1 LLASTTEP
9 MRERPRRRVLMLAY
23 FFPPL
28 GGGGVQRTLK
38 HVKYLPDEGFD
49 PIVLTTRLG
58 WSPMRD
64 PTLGE
69 EVRPYTVVIRAP
81 ELPLRLVKW
90 GLGGALHRTGLP
102 SRLTSYVGW
111 PDEMA
116 GWVPGATWHALRAVR
131 RYRPDVIYSTHS
143 PASAHL
149 VALMVS
155 RATGIPWVADF
166 RDAWTRNP
174 QGERLARPFA
184 GLSARLERAVVR
196 RASYLVVVDES
207 VELLDVDPGD
217 PRLVVIRNGVD
228 PEDVLPV
235 NAHPRGRRFRISHVG
250 ALYGARNAAPVF
262 AALRALLDRG
272 VIDEGHLELRIVG
285 AASLGADAN
294 LERLP
299 VSRMGYVDHAA
310 AISEMAAADVLLFYA
325 PTVNRGPSGKIYEY
339 LVSGRPI
346 LCVAGSDNFAF
357 QLVQELGA
365 GYCAQPGDP
374 ATIEDAIERMYLSWK
389 DGELDINPEV
399 RSETLRRFSR
409 PALARA
415 LAAVLDAAA
424 AERDTT
430 RRSAP
435 GACAPAAQSRVM
447 GRRRYAEACRSP
459 R

>member
-1 LLASTTEP
+1 MPVKTVT
-9 MRERPRRRVLMLAY
+9 PRWEGPTRRVLMLAY
-23 FFPPL
+23 YFPPL

-58 WSPMRD
+58 WSPARD
-64 PTLGE
+64 ATLGE
-69 EVRPYTVVIRAP
+69 EVRPETVVIRAP
-81 ELPLRLVKW
+81 ELPLQLVKW
-90 GLGGALHRTGLP
+90 GLGGALRRAGLP

-111 PDEMA
+111 PDGMV

-131 RYRPDVIYSTHS
+131 RYRPDVLYSTLS

-174 QGERLARPFA
+174 QGEWLPRPLAA
-184 GLSARLERAVVR
+184 LSARLERAVVR

-207 VELLDVDPGD
+207 VELLGLDSDD
-217 PRLVVIRNGVD
+217 PRRVVITNGVD
-228 PEDVLPV
+228 PEDVPAV
-235 NAHPRGRRFRISHVG
+235 NARPRRPRFRISYVG
-250 ALYGARNAAPVF
+250 TLYGARNAAPVF

-272 VIDEGHLELRIVG
+272 VIAEGDLELRIVG
-285 AASLGADAN
+285 SAALGADAN

-299 VSRMGYVDHAA
+299 VSRTGYVDHAA
-310 AISEMAAADVLLFYA
+310 AIHEMAAADVLLFHA
-325 PTVNRGPSGKIYEY
+325 PSVTQLPSGKIYEY

-346 LCVAGSDNFAF
+346 LCVAGSDNSAF

-365 GYCAQPGDP
+365 GHCAEPGDL
-374 ATIEDAIERMYLSWK
+374 AAIEDAIERMYLSWK
-389 DGELDINPEV
+389 DGTLDISPDV
-399 RSETLRRFSR
+399 SAETLRRFSR

-415 LAAVLDAAA
+415 LAAVLDDAA

-430 RRSAP
+430 RRSAT
-435 GACAPAAQSRVM
+435 GACAPAEPSRVT
-447 GRRRYAEACRSP
+447 GRRR
-459 R
+459 

>member
-1 LLASTTEP
+1 MLASTAKP
-9 MRERPRRRVLMLAY
+9 MREAPRRRVLMLAY

-28 GGGGVQRTLK
+28 GGGGVQRALK

-64 PTLGE
+64 ATLGD
-69 EVRPYTVVIRAP
+69 EVRPETVVIRAP
-81 ELPLRLVKW
+81 ELPLQLVKW
-90 GLGGALHRTGLP
+90 GLGGALRRAGLR
-102 SRLTSYVGW
+102 SRLASYVGW

-131 RYRPDVIYSTHS
+131 RYRPDVLYSTLS

-149 VALMVS
+149 VALTVS

-166 RDAWTRNP
+166 RDAWNSNP
-174 QGERLARPFA
+174 QGEQLARPFA
-184 GLSARLERAVVR
+184 ALSARLERAMVR

-207 VELLDVDPGD
+207 VELLDVDPDD

-235 NAHPRGRRFRISHVG
+235 SARPRGSRFRISYVG
-250 ALYGARNAAPVF
+250 TLYGARNAAPVF

-285 AASLGADAN
+285 PAALDADVN
-294 LERLP
+294 LKRLP

-357 QLVQELGA
+357 QLVQDLGA
-365 GYCAQPGDP
+365 GHCAQPGDL

-389 DGELDINPEV
+389 DGKLDISPEV
-399 RSETLRRFSR
+399 RAETLRRFSR

-430 RRSAP
+430 RRSAT
-435 GACAPAAQSRVM
+435 GARAPA
-447 GRRRYAEACRSP
+447 G
-459 R
+459 